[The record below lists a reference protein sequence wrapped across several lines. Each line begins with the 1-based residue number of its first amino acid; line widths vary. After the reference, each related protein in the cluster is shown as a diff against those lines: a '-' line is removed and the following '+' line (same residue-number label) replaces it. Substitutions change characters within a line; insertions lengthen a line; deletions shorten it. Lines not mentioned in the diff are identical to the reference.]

1 MLTCSSTK
9 SRNFSFGF
17 CIGSTKDAK
26 KIKEYLINNT
36 VEGYYTLDTIYH
48 LLKKKR
54 IKIDLINV
62 IYDIVYNNTN
72 PEKLITFLIN
82 KK

>member
-9 SRNFSFGF
+9 SRNFSFGYV
-17 CIGSTKDAK
+17 IGNTKDAK
-26 KIKEYLINNT
+26 KIKEYLANNT
-36 VEGYYTLDTIYH
+36 VEGYYTLDTVYRM
-48 LLKKKR
+48 LKKKR

-62 IYDIVYNNTN
+62 IYDIVYNNEN
-72 PEKLITFLIN
+72 PEKLAKFLVT

>member
-9 SRNFSFGF
+9 SRNFSFGYI
-17 CIGSTKDAK
+17 IGNTKNAK
-26 KIKEYLINNT
+26 EIKEYLTNNT
-36 VEGYYTLDTIYH
+36 VEGYYTLDTVYRM
-48 LLKKKR
+48 LKKKR

-62 IYDIVYNNTN
+62 IYDIVYNNEN
-72 PEKLITFLIN
+72 PEKLAKFLVT

>member
-9 SRNFSFGF
+9 SRNFSFGYV
-17 CIGSTKDAK
+17 IGNTKDTK
-26 KIKEYLINNT
+26 KINEYLANNT
-36 VEGYYTLDTIYH
+36 VEGFYTLDTVYRM
-48 LLKKKR
+48 LKKKR

-62 IYDIVYNNTN
+62 IYDIVYNNEN
-72 PEKLITFLIN
+72 PEKLAKFLVT